1 MTRSYLQLQWVNVY
15 MYNDAFL
22 DTAAYWVN
30 FPNTP
35 VPGPVKFYYFLAFA
49 FYGTAMVILNIEEHR
64 KDHWQMFSH
73 HIITV
78 ALIGVSWVTHIS
90 RPGIQILVLLDWCD
104 IFLPVSIAALPSSW
118 LALCDCA
125 IVIAVLL
132 LSPFGFYS
140 ELNYVVSE

>member
-1 MTRSYLQLQWVNVY
+1 
-15 MYNDAFL
+15 MYNDVFL
-22 DTAAYWVN
+22 DTGAYWTN

-64 KDHWQMFSH
+64 KDHVQMLSH

-104 IFLPVSIAALPSSW
+104 IFLPVSSPSLPYLPVTSSW
-118 LALCDCA
+118 LAGMGNL
-125 IVIAVLL
+125 IGYRW
-132 LSPFGFYS
+132 P
-140 ELNYVVSE
+140 